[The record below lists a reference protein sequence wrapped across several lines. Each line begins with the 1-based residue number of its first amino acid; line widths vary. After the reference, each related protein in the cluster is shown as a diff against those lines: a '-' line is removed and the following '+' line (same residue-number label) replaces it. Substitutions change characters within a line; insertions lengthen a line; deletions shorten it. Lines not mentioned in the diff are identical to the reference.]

1 MTEFEVIKGGA
12 SIAGNNSKQKIEKL
26 NMLVSHM
33 RSIDSNMSAIH
44 QQGLSIG
51 WKELSDKTLEI
62 KEKILDLLRLI
73 KNKEKKFKGITSKK
87 TDIKIVSSTKKE

>member
-1 MTEFEVIKGGA
+1 MTGFEVIKGGA
-12 SIAGNNSKQKIEKL
+12 PDGNNNKQRMEKL

-44 QQGLSIG
+44 QQGINIG

-62 KEKILDLLRLI
+62 KEKILNLLRLI
-73 KNKEKKFKGITSKK
+73 KNTEKKFKSMPSKK
-87 TDIKIVSSTKKE
+87 TDIKIVSPTRKE